1 MFLLSNFDSKS
12 TFLYRYILPSSTTT
26 INYPTLLPTCS
37 NDPRVEGHEAYPDH
51 GLGQRAPVSP
61 PPVDRVG
68 EDLRGGDVG
77 LPLPASHH
85 QVHLKL
91 VGGDVST

>member
-51 GLGQRAPVSP
+51 GLGQRASVAPHTALSY
-61 PPVDRVG
+61 
-68 EDLRGGDVG
+68 DLCGGGVG

-85 QVHLKL
+85 QVHLEQIR
-91 VGGDVST
+91 